1 MKNDQAPI
9 GSLIF
14 LAKAADF
21 AIIEENREN
30 EERLWKR
37 ER

>member
-1 MKNDQAPI
+1 MKTIRLPS

-21 AIIEENREN
+21 AIIEENSEN